1 MNFYLCL
8 HTGRQH
14 LICYAAGL
22 FHASGH
28 VLLHSRLFTSQKNT
42 PHFFTDNVRRLVK
55 HTPFQVDLFENVA
68 LNFEFSFGLQPMT
81 ILIVG

>member
-1 MNFYLCL
+1 MCL